1 MTTLSKIYDNKSKT
15 ETNIT
20 TRKTYLLG
28 VDELYVE
35 SGYNIREIDQTHVEE
50 FRDAYIAGEH
60 VPPLAVQVTEQGIK
74 IIDGHHRYYG
84 AKLAQGAGYDIRLE
98 CKDFVGSEADRI
110 AFMVTSSQG
119 RALEPLERATAYQR
133 LINQGWEPAQIAKKV
148 KRSITDVENH
158 LSLLTSGDEL
168 IALVKNKE
176 VAATTAV
183 ALVREHGASAGRVA
197 KTELEKAKASGK
209 KKLTKTAALPQFNA
223 RQSRLLVE
231 LLAKNCQAELAEQG
245 ACINLTFETD
255 LQVAEVLDI
264 IQAAREHYGITTS
277 DSEEPPA
284 EPENAES
291 DDLPLLKDEIL
302 QQSGVEVWACVQAA
316 FKMKSLYT
324 YAESKYAHTWA
335 ADSVEHPEHVVV
347 PQDTIQSALRLI
359 QQHQDEQA
367 LKQWLSEQ
375 HDDPELVADQLQR
388 FSAALTELRPDH
400 PCTVRE
406 FIELVQQT
414 SCDCWSNY
422 RMLRQAVREVAGQLA
437 IPDLGEAQ

>member
-35 SGYNIREIDQTHVEE
+35 IGYNIREIDQTHVEE

-84 AKLAQGAGYDIRLE
+84 AKLAQEAGYDIRLE

-119 RALEPLERATAYQR
+119 RALEPLERAAAYQR

-158 LSLLTSGDEL
+158 LALLTSGDEL

-176 VAATTAV
+176 LAATTAV

-197 KTELEKAKASGK
+197 KTELEKAKATGK
-209 KKLTKTAALPQFNA
+209 KKLTKAAALPQFSA
-223 RQSRLLVE
+223 KQSRQLVE
-231 LLAKNCQAELAEQG
+231 LLAKHCQAEQNEEG
-245 ACINLTFETD
+245 ARVTLTFESD
-255 LQVAEVLDI
+255 LQVAEV
-264 IQAAREHYGITTS
+264 
-277 DSEEPPA
+277 
-284 EPENAES
+284 
-291 DDLPLLKDEIL
+291 
-302 QQSGVEVWACVQAA
+302 
-316 FKMKSLYT
+316 M
-324 YAESKYAHTWA
+324 
-335 ADSVEHPEHVVV
+335 SV
-347 PQDTIQSALRLI
+347 I
-359 QQHQDEQA
+359 
-367 LKQWLSEQ
+367 
-375 HDDPELVADQLQR
+375 
-388 FSAALTELRPDH
+388 
-400 PCTVRE
+400 
-406 FIELVQQT
+406 
-414 SCDCWSNY
+414 
-422 RMLRQAVREVAGQLA
+422 QLA
-437 IPDLGEAQ
+437 KDYYQV